1 MSYGFMQKSVTP
13 KVSKPSKRELYE
25 EKLKE
30 RKIFNNNFFDR
41 FNDIGGGSPL
51 RNNDGSLKTKR
62 MSMLNENYE
71 DIIYEK
77 NKRQKQQNNNSNN
90 NNNNYNYNMNN
101 NMINMNDFQRLQ
113 YQMFQQLKNFQQQQ
127 YQRSRSPDVN
137 NLYRNPYYQMNNIN
151 TINYNQNQNQNQY
164 QNQYQYQPNYV
175 NYNMDFYNQFKQ
187 SFNSNNNYIDFN
199 SQFKQDINNQN
210 NIINTNNTFLS
221 GNFPNQNYSNQNFHY
236 IQNPQLLNNIN
247 NKSYQRNYY
256 SNIKRVN
263 PDFLEGIDINTYNG
277 IGIIPRDNYDK
288 EKEREKKIEMRNEWL
303 REMEEKKIRKKQ
315 NLIKEIELDKKADE
329 KWKKEFEQ
337 EVLEQKMEKEKEMER
352 YNNIQDQPKSI
363 TLQSLQNP
371 RTRSS
376 YYNI

>member
-41 FNDIGGGSPL
+41 FNHVGGGSPL
-51 RNNDGSLKTKR
+51 RNNDGTLKTKR
-62 MSMLNENYE
+62 LSMLNENYE

-77 NKRQKQQNNNSNN
+77 NKTEKKQNTE
-90 NNNNYNYNMNN
+90 NNNNYNYNYTMNN
-101 NMINMNDFQRLQ
+101 NMMNMNDFQRLQ
-113 YQMFQQLKNFQQQQ
+113 YQMFQQLQNYQQQQ

-137 NLYRNPYYQMNNIN
+137 SLYRNPYYQMNNNIN
-151 TINYNQNQNQNQY
+151 NFNYNQN
-164 QNQYQYQPNYV
+164 QYQPNYV

-187 SFNSNNNYIDFN
+187 SFNSNNNFIDFN
-199 SQFKQDINNQN
+199 SQFQQDVNNQN

-236 IQNPQLLNNIN
+236 IQNPNILNNIN
-247 NKSYQRNYY
+247 KDNSYQRNYY

-263 PDFLEGIDINTYNG
+263 PDFLEGIDINNYKG
-277 IGIIPRDNYDK
+277 IGIIPRDNYN
-288 EKEREKKIEMRNEWL
+288 EEREREKKIEMRNEWL
-303 REMEEKKIRKKQ
+303 REIEEKKIRKKQ

-337 EVLEQKMEKEKEMER
+337 EVLEQKMEKEKEMEN
-352 YNNIQDQPKSI
+352 YNTVEIQPKSV

-371 RTRSS
+371 RSRSP